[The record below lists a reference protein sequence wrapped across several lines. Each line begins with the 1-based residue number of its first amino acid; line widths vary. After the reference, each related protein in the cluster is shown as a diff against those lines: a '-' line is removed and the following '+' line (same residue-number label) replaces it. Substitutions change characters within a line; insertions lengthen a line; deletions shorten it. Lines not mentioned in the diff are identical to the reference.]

1 MQSFKHFHH
10 TRYGAFSSL
19 VKFIESNLSIKLTRN
34 AFNSFETH
42 FEVNMDFQGVKG
54 IFVSFIDKFDSI
66 ALTKLEN
73 APYLV

>member
-10 TRYGAFSSL
+10 TRYGEFSSL
-19 VKFIESNLSIKLTRN
+19 VIAIESNLSIKLTKN

-42 FEVNMDFQGVKG
+42 FELNMDFKAVKG

>member
-10 TRYGAFSSL
+10 TRYGVFFSL
-19 VKFIESNLSIKLTRN
+19 VKCIESNLSIKLTRN

-54 IFVSFIDKFDSI
+54 IFVSFIDKFDSK